1 MQCKTCGSE
10 WKTNARASLIIK
22 CPFCGAELDNQ
33 EEDRLT
39 FDNAKEALRYI
50 IKSYGLEI
58 MMDGLQLRS
67 LLDEYIPDLKQ
78 ERKAF
83 LDAYEQGVCNAL
95 YMAHDEPE
103 IDKCIA
109 ILQSIKVLTQDACM
123 AEKWACY
130 VVETLVYALNWNVP
144 MFGITPNIHMYQI
157 PENIREN
164 GDQNSKV
171 FIESSGDVLDGS
183 EENNRNL
190 PPEKSQLPETSSATP
205 RPSVFDF
212 FSGSPPV
219 EDSPAEEKTDSSPDV
234 TAESHEE
241 EKKEEKIE
249 PPVFDF
255 TGESDEEEKKEQK
268 IEPPVFDFT
277 GESGEEE
284 KKEQKIEPPVFD
296 FTGES
301 DEEEKKEEEK
311 KPELEKPAA
320 PPNMWGQMPQGM
332 DPSQQAQMPWG
343 YNPWMQM
350 PQGMDPSQQ
359 AQMPWGYNPW
369 MQMPQG
375 ADPSQQAQ
383 MPWGYNPWMQQQM
396 PNTPPVQPNAQPAAQ
411 SEPQPATQPEPQP
424 TVQTEQKADVPQ
436 DKPEPEKVEMPK
448 SVEEVKPAVGA
459 SEEKEEPKEETF
471 ENLVVF
477 TAADVPNSK
486 QVTVPGNYQAIDDA
500 AFSGRSVESISL
512 PEGLIKIGE
521 RAFENCDK
529 LLTVNIP
536 STVREIGRGAFSGCK
551 LLKKVD
557 LNDNIKRIRQSTFS
571 NCESLSM
578 ITIPKSVQSFG
589 KHAFLNCESI
599 TEIDIPDGVDELP
612 ENLFSGCRSLVR
624 VSVPES
630 VSEIRKNVFSWCEA
644 LTTVNIPE
652 AVKEIDD
659 GAFTGCASLKTVNI
673 PQKLKSIGYGSFS
686 KCGNLRVL
694 ILPDTLSNIS
704 PNAFNG
710 SNRTLVVK
718 CSPDNKYVK
727 HYCRMNRVKCK
738 DIEPEE

>member
-268 IEPPVFDFT
+268 IEPPVFDVT
-277 GESGEEE
+277 GERDEEE
-284 KKEQKIEPPVFD
+284 KKEQKKEQPV
-296 FTGES
+296 
-301 DEEEKKEEEK
+301 
-311 KPELEKPAA
+311 
-320 PPNMWGQMPQGM
+320 
-332 DPSQQAQMPWG
+332 
-343 YNPWMQM
+343 
-350 PQGMDPSQQ
+350 
-359 AQMPWGYNPW
+359 
-369 MQMPQG
+369 
-375 ADPSQQAQ
+375 
-383 MPWGYNPWMQQQM
+383 
-396 PNTPPVQPNAQPAAQ
+396 
-411 SEPQPATQPEPQP
+411 
-424 TVQTEQKADVPQ
+424 
-436 DKPEPEKVEMPK
+436 
-448 SVEEVKPAVGA
+448 
-459 SEEKEEPKEETF
+459 
-471 ENLVVF
+471 
-477 TAADVPNSK
+477 
-486 QVTVPGNYQAIDDA
+486 
-500 AFSGRSVESISL
+500 
-512 PEGLIKIGE
+512 
-521 RAFENCDK
+521 
-529 LLTVNIP
+529 
-536 STVREIGRGAFSGCK
+536 
-551 LLKKVD
+551 
-557 LNDNIKRIRQSTFS
+557 
-571 NCESLSM
+571 
-578 ITIPKSVQSFG
+578 
-589 KHAFLNCESI
+589 
-599 TEIDIPDGVDELP
+599 
-612 ENLFSGCRSLVR
+612 
-624 VSVPES
+624 
-630 VSEIRKNVFSWCEA
+630 
-644 LTTVNIPE
+644 
-652 AVKEIDD
+652 
-659 GAFTGCASLKTVNI
+659 
-673 PQKLKSIGYGSFS
+673 
-686 KCGNLRVL
+686 
-694 ILPDTLSNIS
+694 
-704 PNAFNG
+704 
-710 SNRTLVVK
+710 
-718 CSPDNKYVK
+718 
-727 HYCRMNRVKCK
+727 
-738 DIEPEE
+738 

>member
-1 MQCKTCGSE
+1 MQCKACGSE

-255 TGESDEEEKKEQK
+255 TGESDEEEKKE
-268 IEPPVFDFT
+268 
-277 GESGEEE
+277 
-284 KKEQKIEPPVFD
+284 
-296 FTGES
+296 
-301 DEEEKKEEEK
+301 EEK
-311 KPELEKPAA
+311 KPEPEKPAA
-320 PPNMWGQMPQGM
+320 PPNMWGQMPQNM

-350 PQGMDPSQQ
+350 PPQGADPSQQ

-686 KCGNLRVL
+686 KCGNLRSL

-710 SNRTLVVK
+710 SNRMLVVK
-718 CSPDNKYVK
+718 CSPDNKYIK